1 MPDFVDLHIHSNH
14 SDGRQS
20 PRQVID
26 DALELG
32 LKAVSIT
39 DHDVVSG
46 YQEAAEY
53 ARDKEIEAISGIELS
68 ASKVD
73 EDIHLLGYLFRPDHG
88 RLLETV
94 ERFRRIRSE
103 RGKKM
108 VAQLARLG
116 MKLEYEEVLKA
127 AGEAAVG
134 RPHLAEAMVNNGFVA
149 SYNEAFNRYLGLG
162 GPVYVPKAKLTP
174 AEAIELIHEA
184 GGVAVMAHPVLTN
197 RDDMIEEMVSAGL
210 DGMEIFHPTHTQTT
224 RKRYRQIA
232 QRHGLFMTG
241 GSDSHN
247 RKGRYGDIGQEK
259 VPYEYLASMKEAW
272 QKRAGRR

>member
-20 PRQVID
+20 PRQVVD

-46 YQEAAEY
+46 YGEAAEY
-53 ARDKEIEAISGIELS
+53 ANGKEIEIISGIELS
-68 ASKVD
+68 ASKAD
-73 EDIHLLGYLFRPDHG
+73 DDIHLLGYLFRPDQGH
-88 RLLETV
+88 LLETI
-94 ERFRRIRSE
+94 ERFRRIRFE

-108 VAQLARLG
+108 VTRLGRLG
-116 MKLEYEEVLKA
+116 MKLDYERVLEA

-134 RPHLAEAMVNNGFVA
+134 RPHLAEAMVKAGFVA
-149 SYNEAFNRYLGLG
+149 SYNEAFARYLGMN

-174 AEAIELIHEA
+174 AEAIKLIHEA
-184 GGVAVMAHPVLTN
+184 GGVVVMAHPVLTN
-197 RDDMIEEMVSAGL
+197 RDDMIAEMVAAGL
-210 DGMEIFHPTHTQTT
+210 DGMEIFHPTHTNTI
-224 RKRYRQIA
+224 RKRYRQMA
-232 QRHGLFMTG
+232 KRHGLFMTG

-259 VPYEYLASMKEAW
+259 VPYECLVSMKEAW
-272 QKRAGRR
+272 RKRADGR